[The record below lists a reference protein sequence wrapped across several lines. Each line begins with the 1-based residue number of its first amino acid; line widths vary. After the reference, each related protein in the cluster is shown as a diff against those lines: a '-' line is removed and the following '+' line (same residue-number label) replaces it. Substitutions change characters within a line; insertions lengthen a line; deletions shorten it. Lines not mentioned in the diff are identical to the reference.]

1 MKAFFVFCLMA
12 LSFAG
17 GVYFGQTTSLEFAGR
32 VDAFIASWSEDTG
45 EAEASARPT
54 GESLSPND
62 DVGETD
68 TPPRVNLPQNAAFTP
83 DARLQVCP
91 RMTVSNA
98 PGHDADFWI
107 SGFRPFVNVEG
118 VVLAIAP
125 TNEACLS
132 SGFGMRSGSFHKGLD
147 FRADPA
153 GSIHAAADGRI
164 VEAGYRDD
172 YGNYVVIDHGG
183 GVFTRYA
190 HLAGLSS
197 GIQADTDIS
206 FGTLLGP
213 MGNTASYSIPVHLH
227 YEVLLGDYN
236 TPAASFGLE
245 AKSPFDFPYAS

>member
-1 MKAFFVFCLMA
+1 MKAFFIFLLMV

-17 GVYFGQTTSLEFAGR
+17 GTYFGQTTSFDFAGR
-32 VDAFIASWSEDTG
+32 VNAFLASFSEDASDVSRSTDRLGTTQTSEGGGG
-45 EAEASARPT
+45 EEAPQPADLPQSADFM
-54 GESLSPND
+54 PND
-62 DVGETD
+62 
-68 TPPRVNLPQNAAFTP
+68 
-83 DARLQVCP
+83 RLQVCP

-107 SGFRPFVNVEG
+107 SGYRPFVNVEG
-118 VVLAIAP
+118 VVVAVAP
-125 TNEACLS
+125 TNDACLS
-132 SGFGMRSGSFHKGLD
+132 SGVGMRGGSFHKGLD
-147 FRADPA
+147 FRSDPA
-153 GSIHAAADGRI
+153 RSIHAAADGRI
-164 VEAGYRDD
+164 VESGYRDD

-190 HLAGLSS
+190 HLARLSL
-197 GIQADTDIS
+197 GIRADTDIT

-245 AKSPFDFPYAS
+245 ARSPFDFPYAS